1 MAGSTTF
8 VPGWRAAL
16 HYFDRENSLGVLGTA
31 SFLGKFAVSLAGDN
45 IDTFPVNFDKVTEFV
60 CNAGDVVLQL
70 PAITQTIHDKGRRF
84 WQGVR
89 VLGGYNSLENL
100 RIKENGDVP
109 RHDNPYFGA
118 SYLTVSS
125 LLGGLFKTAACAVVL
140 YEASKRVGILNKMA
154 NPQLSAIGSGFGIA
168 SQVVNIVDA
177 GRALIDLEIEKDL
190 KKSTAKIQLKVGEH
204 TVSKEDKKLHN
215 ECSRGARWL
224 DIALSALM
232 IGVGAVEIAHTLHHA
247 ERGGLFGRVT
257 YFACRH
263 GGMLYGGLYTTAT
276 IMSFFSYYKYGA
288 TIQELEHRNE
298 KRKLSRSEY
307 LKDLLGKRELFGLGM
322 GLALAAEDYEIIKIG
337 PVALEPIGSLLKQ
350 ADQFTSVISL
360 SKSIQ
365 DISKKASDGDWN
377 FEYCVKMFNAAVK
390 CSAVF
395 FGVVQFAGLFIAPL
409 SPYSVWMGNAK
420 KICSVYSAIIGL
432 GDAYALIS
440 VEHEKSKADK
450 RSVNNE
456 RLFEATVIGARSFTG
471 IWCQGIGGIA
481 AASFGP
487 EAFAR
492 AGLAMPKEW
501 TYYGSLILTSTLA
514 ITKNV
519 IYPPAA

>member
-8 VPGWRAAL
+8 VPRSRAAL
-16 HYFDRENSLGVLGTA
+16 HYFDRENFLGVLGTA
-31 SFLGKFAVSLAGDN
+31 SLLGKQLVPIAGGN
-45 IDTFPVNFDKVTEFV
+45 LDTFPIQFAKMTGFV

-70 PAITQTIHDKGRRF
+70 PAMTNTVYDTVRRV
-84 WQGVR
+84 WQGAQ
-89 VLGGYNSLENL
+89 VLNSDDLKSL
-100 RIKENGDVP
+100 RLKDNGDVP

-118 SYLTVSS
+118 TYLTVSS

-168 SQVVNIVDA
+168 SQLVNIVDA
-177 GRALIDLEIEKDL
+177 GRALFDLEIENDPN
-190 KKSTAKIQLKVGEH
+190 KSTAKIQPKGGEH
-204 TVSKEDKKLHN
+204 TVSNEDKTLHN
-215 ECSRGARWL
+215 ECSKRVRWL

-232 IGVGAVEIAHTLHHA
+232 IGVGAFEIAQTLHHA
-247 ERGGLFGRVT
+247 ERPGLFGRVT
-257 YFACRH
+257 HFACRH

-276 IMSFFSYYKYGA
+276 TMSFFKHFMYGA

-298 KRKLSRSEY
+298 KRKLSRLEY
-307 LKDLLGKRELFGLGM
+307 LKDLPGKREFFGLGM
-322 GLALAAEDYEIIKIG
+322 GLALAAKDNKIKTIG
-337 PVALEPIGSLLKQ
+337 SFALEPIGDFLKQ
-350 ADQFTSVISL
+350 ADQFTSAMSL

-365 DISKKASDGDWN
+365 DISKKAREGNLDR
-377 FEYCVKMFNAAVK
+377 EYFVKMFNATVK
-390 CSAVF
+390 CGAVF
-395 FGVVQFAGLFIAPL
+395 FGVVEFAGLFIAPL
-409 SPYSVWMGNAK
+409 SPYSDWIRSAK
-420 KICSVYSAIIGL
+420 KVCSFYSAIIGL

>member
-8 VPGWRAAL
+8 VPGLRAAL
-16 HYFDRENSLGVLGTA
+16 NYFDRENSLGVLGTA
-31 SFLGKFAVSLAGDN
+31 SFLGKQLVPIAGGN
-45 IDTFPVNFDKVTEFV
+45 LKTFPVNLDKMTGFV

-89 VLGGYNSLENL
+89 VLGGYNNLENL
-100 RIKENGDVP
+100 RIEENGDVP

-118 SYLTVSS
+118 TYLTVSS

-154 NPQLSAIGSGFGIA
+154 NAELAAIGSGFGIA
-168 SQVVNIVDA
+168 GQLVNIVDA
-177 GRALIDLEIEKDL
+177 GRALIDLEKEKDL
-190 KKSTAKIQLKVGEH
+190 QQYTTKIQSQNKEEE
-204 TVSKEDKKLHN
+204 VSNGDKTLHN

-224 DIALSALM
+224 DIALSIVM

-247 ERGGLFGRVT
+247 ERAGLFGRVT
-257 YFACRH
+257 HFACRH

-298 KRKLSRSEY
+298 KRKLSRLEY
-307 LKDLLGKRELFGLGM
+307 LKDLPGKQEFFGLGM
-322 GLALAAEDYEIIKIG
+322 GFALAAKDYKIKEIG
-337 PVALEPIGSLLKQ
+337 SFALEPIGDLLKQ
-350 ADQFTSVISL
+350 ADQFTSAMSL

-365 DISKKASDGDWN
+365 DIGKKAREGNWDLKY
-377 FEYCVKMFNAAVK
+377 FVKMFKAAVK

-409 SPYSVWMGNAK
+409 SPYSDWIGNAK

-440 VEHEKSKADK
+440 VEHEESKAEK